1 MCPKAGRVKGRA
13 GSHDY
18 AWYHSTRYSGPVFR
32 SRHSTHLV
40 DDPDLTE
47 EGGDTVGGTALD
59 VLYVVGLWQE
69 EGGG

>member
-1 MCPKAGRVKGRA
+1 MVPIHSLFRSR
-13 GSHDY
+13 
-18 AWYHSTRYSGPVFR
+18 HST
-32 SRHSTHLV
+32 RHSTHLV